1 MRRACAPARRRR
13 ASGFGLTDLM
23 ISQALGLLLTG
34 TLLGLVSGVYRNAM
48 VSEDAA
54 QTAARAY
61 FLIDTISHWISQ
73 TEGLMGQP
81 ASDQPFSDPCETP
94 ERMPMSL
101 ARPGIVLINVAT
113 VPCVGLE
120 GVGLEGVGLEATKI
134 PLTALLLDR
143 RWICNGQCKGPGFY
157 AFIPAC
163 SSLEPTV
170 LWRASPA
177 PPEGCEGGDTVY
189 QIQRSI
195 IYSRPYSWRVD
206 DGLPAIMLREQA
218 TEPDARWLRS
228 SMLAPEIVDWQ
239 IDCVAGC
246 AQGSQGA
253 SSLWGYNLRFFAQGR
268 HLSQLVERTVAL
280 SAKFHE

>member
-13 ASGFGLTDLM
+13 AFGFGLTDLM

-61 FLIDTISHWISQ
+61 FLIDILSHWISQ
-73 TEGLMGQP
+73 TEGQVGQP

-101 ARPGIVLINVAT
+101 ARPGIVLINAAT
-113 VPCVGLE
+113 VPC
-120 GVGLEGVGLEATKI
+120 VGLEGVGLEATKI

-143 RWICNGQCKGPGFY
+143 RWVCNGQCKGQGFY
-157 AFIPAC
+157 GFIPAC

-170 LWRASPA
+170 LWRASPV
-177 PPEGCEGGDTVY
+177 PPEGCVGGDTVY

-228 SMLAPEIVDWQ
+228 SMLAPEILDWQ

-246 AQGSQGA
+246 AQERQRA
-253 SSLWGYNLRFFAQGR
+253 SPLWGYKLRFLAQGR

-280 SAKFHE
+280 SAKVHE

>member
-1 MRRACAPARRRR
+1 
-13 ASGFGLTDLM
+13 M

-94 ERMPMSL
+94 QRMPMSL
-101 ARPGIVLINVAT
+101 ARPGIVLINAAT

-120 GVGLEGVGLEATKI
+120 GVGLEGVGLETTKI

-170 LWRASPA
+170 LWRASPV
-177 PPEGCEGGDTVY
+177 PPEGCVGGDTVY

-246 AQGSQGA
+246 AQDSQRA
-253 SSLWGYNLRFFAQGR
+253 SPLWGYKLRFSAQGR

>member
-13 ASGFGLTDLM
+13 AFGFGLTDLM

-61 FLIDTISHWISQ
+61 FLIDILSHWISQ
-73 TEGLMGQP
+73 TEGQVGQP

-101 ARPGIVLINVAT
+101 ARPGIVLINA
-113 VPCVGLE
+113 
-120 GVGLEGVGLEATKI
+120 A
-134 PLTALLLDR
+134 
-143 RWICNGQCKGPGFY
+143 
-157 AFIPAC
+157 
-163 SSLEPTV
+163 TV
-170 LWRASPA
+170 LWRASPV
-177 PPEGCEGGDTVY
+177 PPEGCVGGDTVY

-228 SMLAPEIVDWQ
+228 SMLAPEILDWQ

-246 AQGSQGA
+246 AQERQRA
-253 SSLWGYNLRFFAQGR
+253 SPLWGYKLRFLAQGR

-280 SAKFHE
+280 SVKVHE